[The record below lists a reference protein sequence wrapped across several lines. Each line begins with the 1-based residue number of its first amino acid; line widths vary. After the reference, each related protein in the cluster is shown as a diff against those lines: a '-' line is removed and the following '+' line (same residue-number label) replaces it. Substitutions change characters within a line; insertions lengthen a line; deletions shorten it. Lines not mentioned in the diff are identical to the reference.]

1 MDKMQ
6 REKCMKWDTKLSGS
20 FQVRLTL
27 PISPSVYQAGSS
39 PNAVLFGFDRGLQ
52 YIGSS
57 D

>member
-6 REKCMKWDTKLSGS
+6 GEKCMEWDTKLPGS

-27 PISPSVYQAGSS
+27 PTSPSVYQAGSS
-39 PNAVLFGFDRGLQ
+39 PNAVLFGLDRGLQ
-52 YIGSS
+52 YRGSS